1 MRLGRTLKEHLGYL
15 LKKAYRF
22 QNMEIC
28 YSNLDFVL
36 EEVKKGSSGISVG
49 SRCLLT
55 QGFDD
60 LSAPSS
66 SYAAYARTQSRPPLY
81 ALGLDS
87 SESPSR

>member
-36 EEVKKGSSGISVG
+36 EEVKKAVKSSCFI
-49 SRCLLT
+49 
-55 QGFDD
+55 
-60 LSAPSS
+60 
-66 SYAAYARTQSRPPLY
+66 RPIF
-81 ALGLDS
+81 
-87 SESPSR
+87 